1 MAHAYTPGLKVT
13 ENELLRRRRILP
25 IPGEVVVEEG
35 ARLQPHQVVARTF
48 LPGKVEIVNVA
59 NKMGVDQSDVPGAML
74 KKEGEQVGQGEVIAE
89 AKSLFGLLTS
99 RATATLE
106 GTVESISG
114 VTGQV
119 VLRGPP
125 QPIEVDAYIEGR
137 VLEVVPDQG
146 VMVESRGTLIQG
158 IFGIGGETTGEIAMV
173 SSSPR
178 EVLDEDSLSADLRG
192 RVVVGG
198 SLVTGA
204 ALERAVQLGIR
215 GVVAGGFDDQDLR
228 RFLGHDLG
236 VAITG
241 HENLGVTLIVTE
253 GFGRIDMAP
262 RTFGL
267 LKRHQGQRASING
280 ATQIRAGVIRPEVII
295 PHQGTAPQSLDQP
308 REQGMDVGSTVRII
322 RNPWFGKLGRVASLP
337 SDPARLDSG
346 SRARVVSVRVEGL
359 EEPVS
364 VPRAN
369 VEIIEGR
376 D

>member
-13 ENELLRRRRILP
+13 ENELLHRRRILP
-25 IPGEVVVEEG
+25 IPGEVTVEAG
-35 ARLQPHQVVARTF
+35 AKVQPHQVVARTF

-59 NKMGVDQSDVPGAML
+59 SKMGVDQSDVPGAML
-74 KKEGEQVGQGEVIAE
+74 KKEGDRVRQGEVIAE

-106 GTVESISG
+106 GTVESVSG

-146 VMVESRGTLIQG
+146 VVVESSGTLIQG
-158 IFGIGGETTGEIAMV
+158 IFGIGGEATGEIAMV

-178 EVLDEDSLSADLRG
+178 EVLDEDSLSADLQG

-204 ALERAVQLGIR
+204 ALEKAVQLGIR
-215 GVVAGGFDDQDLR
+215 GVVAGGFHDQDLR

-262 RTFGL
+262 RTFRL

-280 ATQIRAGVIRPEVII
+280 ATQIRAGVIRPEVIV
-295 PHQGTAPQSLDQP
+295 PLQGAAPQSLDRP
-308 REQGMDVGSTVRII
+308 GEQGMDVGSSVRII
-322 RNPWFGKLGRVASLP
+322 RNPWFGKLGRVAALP
-337 SDPARLDSG
+337 SEPSRLDSE
-346 SRARVVSVRVEGL
+346 SRARVVSVRVEDL

>member
-13 ENELLRRRRILP
+13 EYELLHRRRILP

-35 ARLQPHQVVARTF
+35 AQVQPHQVVARTF

-74 KKEGEQVGQGEVIAE
+74 KKEGDRVARSEVIAE

-137 VLEVVPDQG
+137 VVEVVPEQG
-146 VMVESRGTLIQG
+146 VVVESSGTLIQG
-158 IFGIGGETTGEIAMV
+158 IFGIGGEATGEIAMV
-173 SSSPR
+173 ASSPR
-178 EVLDEDSLSADLRG
+178 EVLNEDSLSADLQG

-204 ALERAVQLGIR
+204 ALEKAVQLGIR

-262 RTFGL
+262 RTFRL

-295 PHQGTAPQSLDQP
+295 PLQGAVPQEPDRP
-308 REQGMDVGSTVRII
+308 GEQGMDVGSTVRII

-337 SDPARLDSG
+337 SEPTRLDSG
-346 SRARVVSVRVEGL
+346 SRARVVSVRLEGL

>member
-13 ENELLRRRRILP
+13 ENERLHRRRILP
-25 IPGEVVVEEG
+25 IPGEVVVEVG
-35 ARLQPHQVVARTF
+35 AKVQPHQVVARTF

-59 NKMGVDQSDVPGAML
+59 SKMGIDQSDVPGAML
-74 KKEGEQVGQGEVIAE
+74 KKEGDPVRQGEVIAE

-106 GTVESISG
+106 GTVESVSG

-146 VMVESRGTLIQG
+146 VVVESSGTLIQG
-158 IFGIGGETTGEIAMV
+158 IFGIGGEATGEIAMV

-178 EVLDEDSLSADLRG
+178 EVLDEDSLSADLQG

-204 ALERAVQLGIR
+204 ALEKAVQLGIR

-262 RTFGL
+262 RTFRL

-295 PHQGTAPQSLDQP
+295 PLQGAAPESPDRP
-308 REQGMDVGSTVRII
+308 GEQGMDVGSTVRII

-337 SDPARLDSG
+337 SEPSRLDSE

>member
-13 ENELLRRRRILP
+13 ENELLHRRRILP
-25 IPGEVVVEEG
+25 ISGEVVVEVG
-35 ARLQPHQVVARTF
+35 ARVQPHQVVARTF

-74 KKEGEQVGQGEVIAE
+74 KKEGDPVAQGEVIAE

-146 VMVESRGTLIQG
+146 VVVESRGTLIQG
-158 IFGIGGETTGEIAMV
+158 IFGIGGEATGEIAMV

-178 EVLDEDSLSADLRG
+178 EVLDEDSLSADLQG

-204 ALERAVQLGIR
+204 ALEKAVQLGIR

-241 HENLGVTLIVTE
+241 HENLGVSLIVTE

-262 RTFGL
+262 RTYGL

-295 PHQGTAPQSLDQP
+295 PHQGTASQSLDQP
-308 REQGMDVGSTVRII
+308 GEQGMDVGSTVRII

-337 SDPARLDSG
+337 SEPARLDSG

-359 EEPVS
+359 EEPVA

>member
-13 ENELLRRRRILP
+13 ENEMLHRRRILP
-25 IPGEVVVEEG
+25 IPGEVVVEVG
-35 ARLQPHQVVARTF
+35 AKVQPHQVVARTF

-59 NKMGVDQSDVPGAML
+59 SKMGVDQSDVPGAML
-74 KKEGEQVGQGEVIAE
+74 KKEGDPVRPGEVIAE

-106 GTVESISG
+106 GTVESVSG

-146 VMVESRGTLIQG
+146 VVVESSGTLIQG
-158 IFGIGGETTGEIAMV
+158 IFGIGGEATGEIAMV

-178 EVLDEDSLSADLRG
+178 EVLDEDSLSADLQG

-204 ALERAVQLGIR
+204 ALEKAVQLGIR

-262 RTFGL
+262 RTFRL

-295 PHQGTAPQSLDQP
+295 PLQGAAPESPDRP
-308 REQGMDVGSTVRII
+308 GEQGMDVGSTVRII

-337 SDPARLDSG
+337 SEPSRLDSE

>member
-13 ENELLRRRRILP
+13 ENELLHRRRLLP

-35 ARLQPHQVVARTF
+35 AKVRPHQVVARTF

-74 KKEGEQVGQGEVIAE
+74 KKEGDQVRQGEVIAE

-99 RATATLE
+99 RATASLE

-125 QPIEVDAYIEGR
+125 QPIEVDAYIESR

-146 VMVESRGTLIQG
+146 VVVESRGTLIQG
-158 IFGIGGETTGEIAMV
+158 IFGIGGEATGEIAMV

-178 EVLDEDSLSADLRG
+178 EVLDEDSLSADLRD

-204 ALERAVQLGIR
+204 ALEKAVQLGIR

-262 RTFGL
+262 RTFRL

-295 PHQGTAPQSLDQP
+295 PHQGTVPQPRDRP

-337 SDPARLDSG
+337 SEPARLDSG

-359 EEPVS
+359 GEPVC